1 MKNKILATLV
11 LTVVLASCSGTK
23 KTTSN
28 TEKADTVVSAEKEN
42 TENSNTTSQVSK
54 ASTQPSIAIQTNGST
69 GAMSNSMAKTNT
81 KSTSKENSQ
90 MFKALEMSEE
100 QVTTYN
106 AAMNQFKTK
115 QANMPSGEMLGSIE
129 SERTR
134 QLKNIL
140 SSAQFAKYEKWQADN
155 Q

>member
-28 TEKADTVVSAEKEN
+28 TEKVDTVVSAEKEN

-54 ASTQPSIAIQTNGST
+54 ASIQPNIAVQTNGST

>member
-28 TEKADTVVSAEKEN
+28 TEKTDTVVSAEKEN

-54 ASTQPSIAIQTNGST
+54 ASIQPNIAVQTNGST

-140 SSAQFAKYEKWQADN
+140 SSAQFAKYEIWQADN

>member
-28 TEKADTVVSAEKEN
+28 TEKTDTVVSAEKEN

-54 ASTQPSIAIQTNGST
+54 ASIQPNISVQTNGST

>member
-1 MKNKILATLV
+1 MKNKILATLA

-28 TEKADTVVSAEKEN
+28 NTKDNTVVSVEKEN
-42 TENSNTTSQVSK
+42 TQNSETTSQVPETSTLPNIAVQ
-54 ASTQPSIAIQTNGST
+54 ASGST
-69 GAMSNSMAKTNT
+69 GAMSNSMAKLKG
-81 KSTSKENSQ
+81 KSIDKEANQ
-90 MFKALEMSEE
+90 MYTALEMSEE
-100 QVTTYN
+100 QITTYN
-106 AAMNQFKTK
+106 SAMNQFKTR

-134 QLKNIL
+134 QLESIL

-155 Q
+155 

>member
-28 TEKADTVVSAEKEN
+28 TEKTDTVVSAEKEN
-42 TENSNTTSQVSK
+42 TENSNTTSQVSN
-54 ASTQPSIAIQTNGST
+54 ASTQPNIAVQTNGST

>member
-28 TEKADTVVSAEKEN
+28 TEKTDTVVSAEKEN

-54 ASTQPSIAIQTNGST
+54 ASIQPNISVQTNGST
-69 GAMSNSMAKTNT
+69 VAMSNSMAKTNT

>member
-23 KTTSN
+23 KTTSY
-28 TEKADTVVSAEKEN
+28 TEKTDTVVSAEKEN

-54 ASTQPSIAIQTNGST
+54 ASIQPNIAVQTNGST

>member
-23 KTTSN
+23 KTTSY
-28 TEKADTVVSAEKEN
+28 TEKIDTVVSAEKEN
-42 TENSNTTSQVSK
+42 TENSNTTSQVSN
-54 ASTQPSIAIQTNGST
+54 ASTQPNIAVQTNGST

-106 AAMNQFKTK
+106 TAMNQFKTK